1 MSAAQSQPVS
11 VPMHNLGTIGYL
23 AIFGCSLA
31 AVMLT
36 PAARLPQAAGVCLL
50 VAWLVYPEAFRSL
63 LRLRWLVMIALLALP
78 PVFLVGEVDRSL
90 AGISYSSLGLE
101 SAIQIA
107 LRILVVLVSVGGL
120 NRRVDITALAGL
132 LERAGLH
139 GLGFSVGV
147 AMNLLPAL
155 GESTTHAWQSLHMR
169 GGYRRQ
175 RLRAVRLL
183 AVTIITGA
191 LRRAEEVALA
201 AEVRAFSP
209 RQARRL
215 PLVRG
220 RFDWVAVAL
229 GITAVLIFLL
239 LP

>member
-1 MSAAQSQPVS
+1 MSTVQSQPVS
-11 VPMHNLGTIGYL
+11 VSRRNLGIIGYL

-36 PAARLPQAAGVCLL
+36 PAPRMPLAAGVCLL

-63 LRLRWLVMIALLALP
+63 LRPRWLVMIALLALP
-78 PVFLVGEVDRSL
+78 PVFLVGEVDRNL
-90 AGISYSSLGLE
+90 AGIPYSSQGLE

-120 NRRVDITALAGL
+120 NRRVDISALAGL

-155 GESTTHAWQSLHMR
+155 NFRQSILMLLRHA
-169 GGYRRQ
+169 
-175 RLRAVRLL
+175 
-183 AVTIITGA
+183 
-191 LRRAEEVALA
+191 
-201 AEVRAFSP
+201 
-209 RQARRL
+209 
-215 PLVRG
+215 
-220 RFDWVAVAL
+220 
-229 GITAVLIFLL
+229 
-239 LP
+239 